1 MPLIQNLLKTLTQQS
16 QNQQMLQTYYGKSIQ
31 LEINASQALYLINPL
46 KEKTPL
52 PTNQKVDKTQRLG
65 FYFVEDANGQNLA
78 KFQVVLDSSQGRLDT
93 IKANSDQNTQ
103 QGSNEGK
110 SSKLTQLAPR
120 KELWHI
126 SLLLIFAL
134 LMGETYL
141 MYQKLRAK

>member
-1 MPLIQNLLKTLTQQS
+1 M
-16 QNQQMLQTYYGKSIQ
+16 
-31 LEINASQALYLINPL
+31 
-46 KEKTPL
+46 
-52 PTNQKVDKTQRLG
+52 DKTQRLG

-93 IKANSDQNTQ
+93 IKSSQDQNAQ

-110 SSKLTQLAPR
+110 SSKLAQLAPR